1 MRPRRSLRA
10 KGDAAVSAARETV
23 AWASRILAYY
33 GHGDLTLGHVSIR
46 AGDRV
51 YMKRKGVGLEEVVP
65 ADVQIFDLDGRKLD
79 GDGGVHLEVPLHTEV
94 YKVRP
99 DVGAVIHTHPLW
111 ALALGAVE
119 TPLRYLAHDA
129 LLFPDGL
136 SRFDE
141 TSDLITG
148 TATGAAVARAL
159 GSRRAVLMRNHGVL
173 IVGRTVGWAVL
184 AALALERAVHLQSV
198 AGSLGTP
205 VPIPDRGVPA
215 LHASKYR
222 EEFIDEYWE
231 YWLRCLRR
239 AGLND
244 GMPARPRERRSRG
257 G

>member
-10 KGDAAVSAARETV
+10 RGDAAVSAARETV
-23 AWASRILAYY
+23 AWACRILAYY
-33 GHGDLTLGHVSIR
+33 GHGDLTLGHASIR

-51 YMKRKGVGLEEVVP
+51 YMKRKGVGLEEVTP
-65 ADVQIFDLDGRKLD
+65 ADVLTLDLDGRKRD
-79 GDGGVHLEVPLHTEV
+79 GDGAVHLEVPLHTEV

-111 ALALGAVE
+111 SVALGTVE

-136 SRFDE
+136 GVFEE
-141 TSDLITG
+141 TSDLITNV
-148 TATGAAVARAL
+148 ATGGAVAQAL

-173 IVGRTVGWAVL
+173 IVGPTVGWAVL
-184 AALALERAVHLQSV
+184 AALALERAAHLQSM

-205 VPIPDRGVPA
+205 AAIPDGGVPA
-215 LHASKYR
+215 LHVSKYR
-222 EEFIDEYWE
+222 QEFIDEYWE

-239 AGLND
+239 AGLTD
-244 GMPARPRERRSRG
+244 GMPARRRERRSRG

>member
-65 ADVQIFDLDGRKLD
+65 ADVQIFDLDGRKLG

-94 YKVRP
+94 YKARP

-136 SRFDE
+136 GIFEE
-141 TSDLITG
+141 TSDLITNVE
-148 TATGAAVARAL
+148 TGGAVAHAL

-198 AGSLGTP
+198 AGSLGTL
-205 VPIPDRGVPA
+205 VPIPDGGVPV

-244 GMPARPRERRSRG
+244 GMPARPRVRRSRG